1 MSERVEKLIAHE
13 NAEILR
19 MLTEDE
25 AIFVRAYF
33 YVDNDGKRVYDTDLI
48 KQEFEE
54 NDYIL
59 QDTPK
64 TKVGATIIIVA
75 VIICIIAIILSGIYF
90 ELW

>member
-1 MSERVEKLIAHE
+1 MSDK
-13 NAEILR
+13 
-19 MLTEDE
+19 
-25 AIFVRAYF
+25 
-33 YVDNDGKRVYDTDLI
+33 KQ

-75 VIICIIAIILSGIYF
+75 VIICIIAIILFGIYF